1 MNDHGSSPIVAR
13 GVRLRR
19 RAFLLGGLVAGV
31 AVSALALRD
40 LGDRWFFFPDV
51 DVPVKPQDPGLRIE
65 DVAFAAPGGPALRG
79 WWLRAERSMRGTVV
93 YCHGNHAHRG
103 HHVRFVQWL
112 PRRGFDV
119 LIFDYRGY
127 GDSAGSPTREGLVAD
142 TIAAIDLALARDPGR
157 TVVFGHS
164 LGGAL
169 GIVAAAERP
178 AVRAV
183 IAESTF
189 ATYRA
194 AARAS
199 MPALG
204 PLVPWLVSGGHDPVD
219 AVARIAPR
227 PLFVVHGREDRIT
240 PLALGEELFAAAREP
255 KSLHLVHRGGHVAAW
270 VTEGAVFEERF
281 CAFVDPK

>member
-1 MNDHGSSPIVAR
+1 MTEHESRRIAAR
-13 GVRLRR
+13 GVRPRW
-19 RAFLLGGLVAGV
+19 RAFLLGCLVVGV
-31 AVSALALRD
+31 ILSGLALRG
-40 LGDRWFFFPDV
+40 LGDRWFFFPEV
-51 DVPVKPQDPGLRIE
+51 GVPVKPQDPGVQID
-65 DVAFAAPGGPALRG
+65 DVTFAAPGGPVLHG
-79 WWLRAERSMRGTVV
+79 WWLRAEGSARGTVV
-93 YCHGNHAHRG
+93 YCHGNHANRG
-103 HHVRFVQWL
+103 HHFRFVQWL

-127 GDSAGSPTREGLVAD
+127 GDSAGSPTREGLVDD

-169 GIVAAAERP
+169 GIVAAAARP

-219 AVARIAPR
+219 ALARIAPR
-227 PLFVVHGREDRIT
+227 PLLVVHGREDRIT

-270 VTEGAVFEERF
+270 VTEGAAFEERF